1 MSAADARG
9 LATIILS
16 VREFAAAATASGFVT
31 RAIAKAGVERA
42 VGAGRV
48 MDAHL

>member
-9 LATIILS
+9 LTTIILS

-31 RAIAKAGVERA
+31 RAIEKAGVQGA
-42 VGAGRV
+42 VAPGG
-48 MDAHL
+48 